1 VQTVDWTV
9 RPPAP
14 PEAVAAL
21 SRALAVPPSLAAI
34 LWARGLRDEA
44 KDHLDPPLARSPNP
58 ALEQAAE
65 RLAAAIDRRERIVIH
80 GDYDADGIT
89 GTALLLLGL
98 RELGGAVTAFIPNRL
113 TDGYGLNP
121 DRVAELAANADLL
134 VTVDCGITNLPE
146 VASLQ
151 AAGVEVIVTD
161 HHTPGESTP
170 DCLVVHPRLSPL
182 ARDGLPELT
191 GSGVA
196 FHLLWALRERL
207 GLDAPLDYADL
218 AAIGTIAD
226 VAPLLGENRALI
238 KEGLRRMGDSRWPG
252 IAASVKQARLNGKI
266 SARDVAFVLAPRLNA
281 AGRLGEADKGLALL
295 TTASVRQARELAAY
309 LDARNADR
317 RKIQDEMLEHAVSKV
332 DEGAPALVLE
342 DPAWHAGV
350 MGIVASKLLERYYK
364 PVFIAT
370 AGKGSVRSTPGIS
383 AVDGLQAAS
392 AFLKRFGGHRQ
403 AAGFGLDMT
412 SFEGFR
418 LAIYRFVEGFPA
430 PRRSLVAD
438 AVISAAEVENG
449 LYRAIDDLEPFGEGH
464 PAPLFALAGR
474 LERARAVGAN
484 RATLQL
490 WVDGVKGVAW
500 QQGHIAASLPVGG
513 GVNVACTIRETEWQQ
528 KVSLE
533 ILAQAVRPAA
543 LLALEPSA
551 RGPHSLAAAVLVGRQ
566 GVSAGDAGDPGEAPV
581 GQGFTG
587 ARPARI
593 DDLGEDPVAGL
604 EGLVATGQPFLL
616 ALDQVA
622 LGRIEQEALEYPTVH
637 DVRRGLVAMRRG
649 ERLPFDE
656 PKSSRVRKALVELG
670 LIDEADRARALPI
683 GYKLSPFDSDS
694 LLEGLVERY
703 RLRNFVH
710 AYRHFDDEA
719 FALSVVNL
727 FGLGS
732 GSALRLAEEAVPR
745 ADGGAVTM
753 ARDVDPVASG

>member
-1 VQTVDWTV
+1 MPAIPLAHAARTVEPTSLTIEWTV

-34 LWARGLRDEA
+34 LWARGLRDAA

-89 GTALLLLGL
+89 GTALLMLGL
-98 RELGGAVTAFIPNRL
+98 RELGGAVQTFIPNRL
-113 TDGYGLNP
+113 TDGYGVNAG
-121 DRVAELAANADLL
+121 RVDELAAMADLL
-134 VTVDCGITNLPE
+134 VTVDCGITNLEE
-146 VASLQ
+146 VARLRS
-151 AAGVEVIVTD
+151 AGVDVIVTD
-161 HHTPGESTP
+161 HHTPGEATP

-207 GLDAPLDYADL
+207 GLEAPLDYADL

-238 KEGLRRMGDSRWPG
+238 KEGLRRMSDSRWPG
-252 IAASVKQARLNGKI
+252 IAASVKQARLNGKV

-309 LDARNADR
+309 LDARNTDR
-317 RKIQDEMLEHAVSKV
+317 RKIQDEMIEHALTKV
-332 DEGAPALVLE
+332 DAGAPALVLE

-350 MGIVASKLLERYYK
+350 MGIVASKLLERFYK

-370 AGKGSVRSTPGIS
+370 GGKGSVRSTPGIS
-383 AVDGLQAAS
+383 AVDGLRAA
-392 AFLKRFGGHRQ
+392 APHLQRFGGHRQ
-403 AAGFGLDMT
+403 AAGFGLDMAT
-412 SFEGFR
+412 FEDFKG
-418 LAIYRFVEGFPA
+418 AIYRFVEGFPV
-430 PRRSLVAD
+430 PRRSLIAD

-474 LERARAVGAN
+474 LERARAVGGN
-484 RATLQL
+484 GATLQL

-528 KVSLE
+528 RMSLE
-533 ILAQAVRPAA
+533 ILAQAVRPAGR
-543 LLALEPSA
+543 LALEASA
-551 RGPHSLAAAVLVGRQ
+551 RGPHSVSAAALVGRA
-566 GVSAGDAGDPGEAPV
+566 VASADEDSEAPFGRALAGTPPVRVNELDENPIARLESLV
-581 GQGFTG
+581 GTG
-587 ARPARI
+587 A
-593 DDLGEDPVAGL
+593 
-604 EGLVATGQPFLL
+604 PFEL
-616 ALDQVA
+616 ALDQVE
-622 LGRIEQEALEYPTVH
+622 LHRVEEEALQYPTVH

-649 ERLPFDE
+649 GRLPFDE
-656 PKSSRVRKALVELG
+656 PKSSRVRTALVELG
-670 LIDEADRARALPI
+670 LIDEADRAKAMPI
-683 GYKLSPFDSDS
+683 GFKLSPFDSDA
-694 LLEGLVERY
+694 LLEGLVRRY

-719 FALSVVNL
+719 FAVSVVNL
-727 FGLGS
+727 FGPAAEQLATALDAAVAV
-732 GSALRLAEEAVPR
+732 SA
-745 ADGGAVTM
+745 
-753 ARDVDPVASG
+753 